1 MAANIHSRTSFLIRG
16 ARLARL
22 VWHLL
27 QGLASVAFT
36 FPLRDADSRRRRIR
50 RWSAQLLPILGCH
63 LRVTGSAPGFDTRGV
78 LFVSNHI
85 SWIEIFA
92 IKAVCPARFV
102 AKSEIRGWPV
112 IGWLC
117 AGVGTIFIERT
128 RRRDVGRVGQV
139 IADALAGGECCAVF
153 PEGAA
158 TDGTVLLPFHAS
170 LLEPA
175 VLADATVI
183 PVAVRFTHTDG
194 SRCAAA
200 AYDGDTSLWD
210 TVLAMLCEPR
220 FYVDLHFALPLA
232 IAGRS
237 RRELA
242 LAAENAIA
250 SALSLASPRS
260 GTETACDLRAA
271 APSTARPTDSP
282 CPMRPDS
289 GA

>member
-1 MAANIHSRTSFLIRG
+1 MAADIHSRTAFLIRG
-16 ARLARL
+16 ARLMRL

-36 FPLRDADSRRRRIR
+36 FPFRDTDSRRRRIR

-63 LRVTGSAPGFDTRGV
+63 LRVSGAVPAFDTRGV

-85 SWIEIFA
+85 SWVEIFA

-102 AKSEIRGWPV
+102 AKSEIRGWPLV
-112 IGWLC
+112 GWLC
-117 AGVGTIFIERT
+117 AGVGTIFIERG
-128 RRRDVGRVGQV
+128 RRRDVRRVGQL

-153 PEGAA
+153 PEGVA
-158 TDGTVLLPFHAS
+158 TDGAVLLPFHAS
-170 LLEPA
+170 LLQPA
-175 VLADATVI
+175 VLADASVI
-183 PVAVRFTHTDG
+183 PVAVRFTYADG

-210 TVLAMLCEPR
+210 TVMAMLREPR
-220 FYVDLHFALPLA
+220 FHADLHFVSPLA
-232 IAGRS
+232 VAGRS

-250 SALSLASPRS
+250 SALSLPSPRS
-260 GTETACDLRAA
+260 GIETAYGLRAA
-271 APSTARPTDSP
+271 VPSAGRPTDSP
-282 CPMRPDS
+282 YPAPPGR